1 MTVEHPVFTHVYL
14 FETPKKYR
22 LTYLK
27 QVDEYELLGCELV
40 LRKSGGDDAWKE
52 TMIEE
57 FKRFA
62 GSCRE
67 V

>member
-1 MTVEHPVFTHVYL
+1 M
-14 FETPKKYR
+14 KCGMR
-22 LTYLK
+22 LYVKRRVK
-27 QVDEYELLGCELV
+27 QLGEYELLGCELI
-40 LRKSGGDDAWKE
+40 LRKSGGDDAWMAK
-52 TMIEE
+52 MIEE